1 MAEDDGPGRTT
12 LAAKLDRLF
21 RSIHPRGRGEYTFEE
36 VADAVRRAGGP
47 TISATYVWQL
57 RKGLRDNPTKKHLE
71 ALADFFGVSPV
82 YFFDDAAAARIDA
95 ELELLA
101 ALRDTGVRQLALRAH
116 GLSPASLTTL
126 AHMIERVRELEGLPD
141 SPRAQD
147 RAPEEGTA
155 P

>member
-1 MAEDDGPGRTT
+1 MSHPDAALYIQVPIFDTT
-12 LAAKLDRLF
+12 
-21 RSIHPRGRGEYTFEE
+21 
-36 VADAVRRAGGP
+36 VAVHS
-47 TISATYVWQL
+47 TVKVVL

-71 ALADFFGVSPV
+71 ALAEFFGVSPV

-101 ALRDTGVRQLALRAH
+101 ALRDAGVRQLALRAH

-141 SPRAQD
+141 APRAQAS
-147 RAPEEGTA
+147 APEEGTA